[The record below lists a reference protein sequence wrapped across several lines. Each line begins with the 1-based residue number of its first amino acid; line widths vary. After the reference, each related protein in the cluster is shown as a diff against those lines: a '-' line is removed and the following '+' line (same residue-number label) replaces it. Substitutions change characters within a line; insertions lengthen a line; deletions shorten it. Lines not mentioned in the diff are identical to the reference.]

1 MLINAP
7 KLVEQVTNTITE
19 VNVDQLSAVLNDD
32 VCLIDVREPNEFS
45 QDAIEGMINMPRG
58 LLEFQI
64 ANHPK
69 LQDENTP
76 IYLICR
82 SGGRS
87 VLAAESLQ
95 RMGYQQVYSV
105 SGGMLAW
112 QNGQTKSL

>member
-1 MLINAP
+1 MLINAES
-7 KLVEQVTNTITE
+7 LVKQVAQNINE
-19 VNVDQLSAVLNDD
+19 VNVEQLSQLLATE
-32 VCLIDVREPNEFS
+32 VCLVDVREPNEYAQS
-45 QDAIEGMINMPRG
+45 AIAGMVNMPRG

-87 VLAAESLQ
+87 ALAAESLE
-95 RMGYQQVYSV
+95 RMGYKSVYSV
-105 SGGMLAW
+105 AGGMMAW
-112 QNGQTKSL
+112 ENALQ

>member
-1 MLINAP
+1 MLINAQ
-7 KLVEQVTNTITE
+7 KLVEQAITKITE
-19 VNVDQLSAVLNDD
+19 VNVEQLSKVLNTD
-32 VCLIDVREPNEFS
+32 VCLVDVREPNEFS
-45 QDAIEGMINMPRG
+45 QGAIEGMVNMPRG

-64 ANHPK
+64 AAHSK

-87 VLAAESLQ
+87 ALAAQSLQ

-105 SGGMLAW
+105 AGGMMAW
-112 QNGQTKSL
+112 QGGKF